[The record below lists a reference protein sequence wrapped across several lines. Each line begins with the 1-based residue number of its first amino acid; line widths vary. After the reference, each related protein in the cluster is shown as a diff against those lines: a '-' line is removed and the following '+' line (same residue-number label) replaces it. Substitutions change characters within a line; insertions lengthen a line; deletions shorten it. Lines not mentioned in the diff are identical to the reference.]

1 MIDTAFFHDIVH
13 AMNKKTGLIT
23 ANQVQQFQALTTKL
37 YQCCQERMQYQS
49 ERFELPDAELRCLML
64 FGEERYLTASGIAY
78 KLNVV
83 KSRVTRIISGLEQKG
98 LIQRVKDPKDSRV
111 TLLRL
116 TPDGAKRLEEIKTFI
131 SDLHYEILSHM
142 ASPQRRA
149 LLDDLNLLKNSMEAV
164 KELMV

>member
-1 MIDTAFFHDIVH
+1 
-13 AMNKKTGLIT
+13 MNDSFEKIT
-23 ANQVQQFQALTTKL
+23 ANQVQQFQALITKL
-37 YQCCQERMQYQS
+37 YQCCSERMQYQS
-49 ERFELPDAELRCLML
+49 DRFDLPDAELRCLML
-64 FGEERYLTASGIAY
+64 FGDERYLTASGIAY

-83 KSRVTRIISGLEQKG
+83 KSRVTRIINGLEQKG

-116 TPDGAKRLEEIKTFI
+116 TPNGTKRLEEIKTFI

-142 ASPQRRA
+142 APPQRRA
-149 LLDDLNLLKNSMEAV
+149 LLDDLDLLKNSMEAV

>member
-1 MIDTAFFHDIVH
+1 
-13 AMNKKTGLIT
+13 MNKKPEKIT
-23 ANQVQQFQALTTKL
+23 VHQVQQFQALITKL
-37 YQCCQERMQYQS
+37 YQCCSERMQYQS
-49 ERFELPDAELRCLML
+49 ERFGLPDAELRCLML
-64 FGEERYLTASGIAY
+64 FGDERYLTASGIAY

-83 KSRVTRIISGLEQKG
+83 KSRVTRIINGLEQKG

-116 TPDGAKRLEEIKTFI
+116 TPNGTKRLEEIKTFI

-142 ASPQRRA
+142 APPQRRA
-149 LLDDLNLLKNSMEAV
+149 LLDDLDLLKNSMEAV

>member
-1 MIDTAFFHDIVH
+1 MIHTV
-13 AMNKKTGLIT
+13 NKKTNNIPPY
-23 ANQVQQFQALTTKL
+23 QVEQFQALINKL
-37 YQCCQERMQYQS
+37 YQCCRERTQYQS
-49 ERFELPDAELRCLML
+49 ERFGLPDAELRCLML

-142 ASPQRRA
+142 PPLQRKA
-149 LLDDLNLLKNSMEAV
+149 LLDDLDLLKNSMEAV
-164 KELMV
+164 KELMT

>member
-1 MIDTAFFHDIVH
+1 
-13 AMNKKTGLIT
+13 MNYSFEKIT
-23 ANQVQQFQALTTKL
+23 ANQVQQFQALITKL
-37 YQCCQERMQYQS
+37 YQCCSERMQYQS
-49 ERFELPDAELRCLML
+49 DRFGLPDAELRCLML
-64 FGEERYLTASGIAY
+64 FGDERYLTASGIAY

-83 KSRVTRIISGLEQKG
+83 KSRVTRIINGLEQKG

-116 TPDGAKRLEEIKTFI
+116 TPNGTKRLEEIKTFI

-142 ASPQRRA
+142 APPQRRA
-149 LLDDLNLLKNSMEAV
+149 LLDDLDLLKNSMEAV

>member
-1 MIDTAFFHDIVH
+1 MIHT
-13 AMNKKTGLIT
+13 MNKKTNNIPPY
-23 ANQVQQFQALTTKL
+23 QVEQFQALITKL
-37 YQCCQERMQYQS
+37 YQCCSERMQYQS
-49 ERFELPDAELRCLML
+49 ERFGLPDAELRCLML

-116 TPDGAKRLEEIKTFI
+116 TPNGTKRLEEIKTFI

-142 ASPQRRA
+142 APPQRRA
-149 LLDDLNLLKNSMEAV
+149 LLDDLDLLKNSMEAV
-164 KELMV
+164 KELMT

>member
-1 MIDTAFFHDIVH
+1 
-13 AMNKKTGLIT
+13 MNDSFEKIT
-23 ANQVQQFQALTTKL
+23 ANQVQQFQALITKL
-37 YQCCQERMQYQS
+37 YQCCSERMQYQS
-49 ERFELPDAELRCLML
+49 DRFGLPDAELRCLML
-64 FGEERYLTASGIAY
+64 FGDERYLTASGIAY

-83 KSRVTRIISGLEQKG
+83 KSRVTRIINGLEQKG

-116 TPDGAKRLEEIKTFI
+116 TPNGTKRLEEIKTFI

-142 ASPQRRA
+142 APPQRRA
-149 LLDDLNLLKNSMEAV
+149 LLDDLDLLKNSMEAV

>member
-1 MIDTAFFHDIVH
+1 MIHT
-13 AMNKKTGLIT
+13 MNKKTNNIPPF
-23 ANQVQQFQALTTKL
+23 QVEQFQALINKL
-37 YQCCQERMQYQS
+37 YQCCRERMQYQS
-49 ERFELPDAELRCLML
+49 ERFGLPDAELRCLML

-131 SDLHYEILSHM
+131 SDLHFEILSHM
-142 ASPQRRA
+142 PPLQRRA
-149 LLDDLNLLKNSMEAV
+149 LLDDLDLLKNSMEAV
-164 KELMV
+164 KELMT